1 MSEGQ
6 PLNVI
11 RCLSGMLAGAV
22 VVFGLAA
29 AYIATFPMAFL
40 PTGYPVWS
48 AKQQM
53 LRACDL
59 GAVMQFGDSQL
70 EAGIVSHGLP
80 LVATNFSAG
89 GVSPVDSYFLVR

>member
-1 MSEGQ
+1 MTEQQ

-11 RCLSGMLAGAV
+11 RCLSGIIAGAA

-40 PTGYPVWS
+40 PSGYPVWV

-53 LRACDL
+53 LHTCDL
-59 GAVMQFGDSQL
+59 GEVMQFGDSQL
-70 EAGIVSHGLP
+70 EADIENTARHLHDGASGARQVWG
-80 LVATNFSAG
+80 
-89 GVSPVDSYFLVR
+89 